1 MWPVLL
7 ACSPVTLAQVLGV
20 SHTGRL
26 QKPPCFLLR
35 DPYSLFSFSNYFAFI
50 YACLHAAFCMARTVK
65 NLPPVQ
71 ETRVGAVGLEDP
83 LQKGMAPQC
92 SILAWEIPWTEEP
105 GWATVLGSQGVR
117 HDSVTNTFTLFS
129 VHTCMP
135 VTLCH
140 DDTGIKPIV
149 PCTGNM
155 DSQPLDC
162 EGSPPTT

>member
-1 MWPVLL
+1 M
-7 ACSPVTLAQVLGV
+7 
-20 SHTGRL
+20 
-26 QKPPCFLLR
+26 
-35 DPYSLFSFSNYFAFI
+35 
-50 YACLHAAFCMARTVK
+50 VK
-65 NLPPVQ
+65 NLPEMQ
-71 ETRVGAVGLEDP
+71 ETWVPSLGQEDP
-83 LQKGMAPQC
+83 LEREMATHF